1 MFVIVDYKVGNI
13 KNVISSFKRLG
24 FDPFVSGD
32 PEQIKKADVV
42 ILPGV
47 GAFNDAVNSLRATG
61 IDEAIKYRHDNNLF
75 TIGICLGMQVLFDK
89 SFEDG
94 EFKGLGILRGE
105 FKKFDFSSSDKDKDL
120 KIPHMG
126 WNNLVINKSDKVVN
140 NLTSEDYVYFVHSYY
155 LTNYKEDNLLAYAN
169 YGVLVPAIVR
179 DKNTIGIQF
188 HPEKSS
194 SVGEKIL
201 MNIKNIMDV

>member
-13 KNVISSFKRLG
+13 KNVINSFKKLG

-32 PEQIKKADVV
+32 PNIIRKADVV

-47 GAFNDAVNSLRATG
+47 GAFSDAMDSLKRSG
-61 IDEAIKYRHDNNLF
+61 IDAAIKYRHDNKLF

-89 SFEDG
+89 SYEDG
-94 EFKGLGILRGE
+94 EFRGLGVLSGE
-105 FKKFDFSSSDKDKDL
+105 FIKFDLADTDL
-120 KIPHMG
+120 KVPHMG
-126 WNNLVINKSDKVVN
+126 WNNLVIKKGDPLVE

-155 LTNYKEDNLLAYAN
+155 LINYNENNLLAYAN
-169 YGVLVPAIVR
+169 YGDLVPAIVR

-194 SVGEKIL
+194 SVGEKL
-201 MNIKNIMDV
+201 LSSIKDIITNK

>member
-13 KNVISSFKRLG
+13 KNVISSFKKLG

-32 PEQIKKADVV
+32 PEIIKNADVV

-47 GAFNDAVNSLRATG
+47 GAFSDAMASLKETG
-61 IDEAIKYRHDNNLF
+61 IDKALKFRHENNMF

-94 EFKGLGILRGE
+94 KFDGLGILQGE
-105 FKKFDFSSSDKDKDL
+105 FVKFSFDNNDL

-126 WNNLVINKSDKVVN
+126 WNNLVIKMGDPIVQNISPD
-140 NLTSEDYVYFVHSYY
+140 DYVYFVHSYY
-155 LTNYKEDNLLAYAN
+155 LKNHNEDDLLAYAK
-169 YGVLVPAIVR
+169 YGDLVPAIVR
-179 DKNTIGIQF
+179 NKNTIGIQF

-194 SVGEKIL
+194 SVGEKL
-201 MNIKNIMDV
+201 LNNIKELINLK

>member
-32 PEQIKKADVV
+32 PNVIKKADVV

-47 GAFNDAVNSLRATG
+47 GAFSDAMDSLKRTG
-61 IDEAIKYRHDNNLF
+61 IDAAIKYRHKNNLF

-89 SFEDG
+89 SYEDG
-94 EFKGLGILRGE
+94 EFDGLGILRGE
-105 FKKFDFSSSDKDKDL
+105 FRKFDLADTDL
-120 KIPHMG
+120 KVPHMG
-126 WNNLVINKSDKVVN
+126 WNNLVIKMGDPVVA
-140 NLTSEDYVYFVHSYY
+140 NLEAEDYVYFVHSYY
-155 LTNYKEDNLLAYAN
+155 LKNYNEDNLLAYAN
-169 YGVLVPAIVR
+169 YGDLVPAIVR

-194 SVGEKIL
+194 TVGEKL
-201 MNIKNIMDV
+201 LGNIKNIIDNK

>member
-13 KNVISSFKRLG
+13 KNVITSFKKLG
-24 FDPFVSGD
+24 FEPFVSSD
-32 PEQIKKADVV
+32 TEIIKNADVV

-47 GAFNDAVNSLRATG
+47 GAFSDAMNSLRETG
-61 IDEAIKYRHDNNLF
+61 IDNAIRYRHDNNLF

-89 SFEDG
+89 SFENG

-105 FKKFDFSSSDKDKDL
+105 FKKFEFANTDL

-126 WNNLVINKSDKVVN
+126 WNNLVIKMGDPLVKNISSD
-140 NLTSEDYVYFVHSYY
+140 DYVYFVHSYY
-155 LTNYKEDNLLAYAN
+155 LKNYKEDNLLAYAN
-169 YGVLVPAIVR
+169 YGCLVPSIIR

-194 SVGEKIL
+194 LVGEKL
-201 MNIKNIMDV
+201 LNNIKNIILEK